1 MKTRFVFFI
10 GLVLVIQLVL
20 LAGCFGGG
28 NTPEKVVDEVYKA
41 VQKHDAEIIVSFMD
55 PVFVKEE
62 AEREGS
68 SVKDFKKE
76 IVQAYNEMFEVMDK
90 MTSYSIGEVDIDGD
104 EALAYV
110 VVVYEGEEEEEVTID
125 LVKRDGKWYVRP

>member
-1 MKTRFVFFI
+1 MKRFVFFI

-28 NTPEKVVDEVYKA
+28 TNPEKVVDAVYKA
-41 VQKHDAEIIVSFMD
+41 VQKHDAEKIVSFID
-55 PVFVKEE
+55 PVFIKEE
-62 AEREGS
+62 AEKEGA
-68 SVKDFKKE
+68 SVKDFKNE
-76 IVQAYNEMFEVMDK
+76 VVQAYNEMFEVMDK